1 MRSDKPVIM
10 VAVVIIAV
18 MLLGEAFTL
27 LSDGSAYGAECS
39 RDGDVVS
46 YSVKSAG
53 ADTYGVT
60 VISGSSVT
68 DLYLYVDEGY
78 GDKCV
83 RGSAPVGSS
92 ALTPARFMS
101 ELKTILSERGFTSV
115 HDVDAEGLKALCSDT
130 ASAAG
135 RGVVCVSGLL
145 PDTVYDGTSSS
156 TVLSWISAGGTL
168 YWAGNVIGEYTGHD
182 GSDPT
187 TVSGGSAL
195 FLGASSSVPRTEDAY
210 ATSVTGDLTETIG
223 LRGNGLDFA
232 PVTSSLSSSLVAG
245 YTDGERS
252 SVTFCGLGS
261 GQVCVMGGALVFN
274 HYRDLAQLVCSGASL
289 GSTLLAH
296 VSGNVVR
303 GTVSGE
309 LDLPSG
315 SPDVTVYVFI
325 GKGVDNTLFGRVFRE
340 AP

>member
-1 MRSDKPVIM
+1 MRSDKPVI
-10 VAVVIIAV
+10 VVAAVVIAV

-27 LSDGSAYGAECS
+27 LFDGSSYGADSS
-39 RDGDVVS
+39 RDGDTVS

-60 VISGSSVT
+60 VISGSTVT
-68 DLYLYVDEGY
+68 DLYLYVDDEY
-78 GDKCV
+78 GDESV

-92 ALTPARFMS
+92 ALTPARFMD

-115 HDVDAEGLKALCSDT
+115 HDVDADGLRALCSDS

-135 RGVVCVSGLL
+135 KGVVCVSGLL
-145 PDTVYDGTSSS
+145 PDTVYDGTASSAI
-156 TVLSWISAGGTL
+156 LSWISAGGTL
-168 YWAGNVIGEYTGHD
+168 YWAGNVIGSYAGHS

-195 FLGASSSVPRTEDAY
+195 FLGASSSVPKTDDAY
-210 ATSVTGDLTETIG
+210 ATSVVGDLTDAIG

-232 PVTSSLSSSLVAG
+232 PVTSSVSSALAAG
-245 YTDGERS
+245 YTDGERA

-261 GQVCVMGGALVFN
+261 GQVCVMAGGLVFN

-296 VSGNVVR
+296 ISGDVVR
-303 GTVSGE
+303 RTVSG
-309 LDLPSG
+309 DVTLPSG
-315 SPDVTVYVFI
+315 TPDVTVYVFI
-325 GKGVDNTLFGRVFRE
+325 GKGDDNTLFGRVFRE